1 MSRPPF
7 RFALLGALL
16 AAVWWLGRASGG
28 EGDAAKPQPPTSVA
42 IVDLARIFKDSPRIA
57 RLRERLR
64 DEYSTES
71 ADAKSLA
78 ESVKELKAK
87 FDAAEKGSREQRE
100 RAAEFQKKYAELQAS
115 AKQLNGD
122 FAAREAE
129 LYRVFYEDAQA
140 EVARYAKERGIG
152 LVVRFQEGPEAPGG
166 DVKDAKAISQVLTH
180 LNQLVV
186 YHDRLDVTDAVI
198 ARMKAADT
206 Y

>member
-1 MSRPPF
+1 MSGPSF
-7 RFALLGALL
+7 RFLLSGGVL
-16 AAVWWLGRASGG
+16 AVAWWLGRASG
-28 EGDAAKPQPPTSVA
+28 EEEHAAEPQPPTSVA

-64 DEYSTES
+64 NQYSTES

-78 ESVKELKAK
+78 ETVKELKAK
-87 FDAAEKGSREQRE
+87 FDAAAKGSREQQE
-100 RAAEFQKKYAELQAS
+100 RAAEFQKRYAELQAS
-115 AKQLNGD
+115 AKLLNGD

-140 EVARYAKERGIG
+140 EVARYAKSRGIG
-152 LVVRFQEGPEAPGG
+152 LVVRFQEGPDTPGEIR
-166 DVKDAKAISQVLTH
+166 DAKAVSQVLTH

-186 YHDRLDVTDAVI
+186 YQDGLDITDAVI